1 MKFEDE
7 TQNLRM
13 RVGIIHALVLVILVV
28 LGVRLY
34 FLQVV
39 NGGYYA
45 ERAENQRIRL
55 LRIPAPR
62 GAILDRQGRVLV
74 NSRSTY
80 NIILLREDMKGK
92 DWDALVAP
100 LAEGLGLD
108 DEFLRDRLDTFRAQP
123 AFEDITVKEAASPAD
138 I

>member
-7 TQNLRM
+7 TQNLRARM
-13 RVGIIHALVLVILVV
+13 TIIQGVVIAILVV

-34 FLQVV
+34 ILQVV
-39 NGGYYA
+39 NGDYYA

-62 GAILDRQGRVLV
+62 GAILDRHGKLLV

-92 DWDALVAP
+92 DWGALVPP
-100 LAEGLGLD
+100 LADGLGVDPEL
-108 DEFLRDRLDTFRAQP
+108 LRER
-123 AFEDITVKEAASPAD
+123 FEEM
-138 I
+138 